1 MLGKIVLVDF
11 HEFSLDLG
19 NCRRVFVVDPRDN
32 AFRHPTDDQIVVVD
46 FQQTVME
53 DFLNVLVLLDAFIV
67 SKESRIN
74 RFQKFIK
81 VKRISLYIVPY
92 ASNPDVDTDR
102 SHLNYHLI
110 QPQHKY
116 YAEIQSRI
124 EHAQREN
131 PKCKV
136 RKDSVKFIDTIVTA
150 TPEYLDHLPPEQ
162 VRRYFE
168 RALDFFKT
176 EVGEVNIFSAVVH
189 MDERNPHMHLCFVPL
204 TKDNR
209 LSAKE
214 VIGGRDKLVEWQDK
228 FHDHMAA
235 EFPDLERGQSAAVTR
250 RKHIPT
256 WLYKQSHWLTDE
268 MKQIRTELEQ
278 IGTLNAKRQREK
290 ILKLL
295 EQWYPQV
302 NAFEA
307 KLKPY
312 DDQIRILKQNA
323 LSDRRDAERARWEQ
337 HQEHQEK
344 MSLIYELQ
352 ECQDF
357 IDSIPQD
364 LREQLKERYE
374 AQLEQEQQ
382 FRY

>member
-1 MLGKIVLVDF
+1 M
-11 HEFSLDLG
+11 
-19 NCRRVFVVDPRDN
+19 
-32 AFRHPTDDQIVVVD
+32 
-46 FQQTVME
+46 
-53 DFLNVLVLLDAFIV
+53 
-67 SKESRIN
+67 
-74 RFQKFIK
+74 
-81 VKRISLYIVPY
+81 PY
-92 ASNPDVDTDR
+92 AIMRFEKRKGGPASAIEKHHERKKEQYTSNPDVDTDR
-102 SHLNYHLI
+102 SPLNYHLI

-116 YAEIQSRI
+116 YAEIQFRI
-124 EHAQREN
+124 ERAQQEN

-150 TPEYLDHLPPEQ
+150 TPEYLEHLSPEQ

-168 RALDFFKT
+168 RALDFFKA
-176 EVGEVNIFSAVVH
+176 EVGEANIFSAVVH

-204 TKDNR
+204 TQDNR

-235 EFPDLERGQSAAVTR
+235 EFPELERGQSAAVTR

-256 WLYKQSHWLTDE
+256 WLYKQSHRLTNK
-268 MKQIRTELEQ
+268 MMQIRTELEQ
-278 IGTLNAKRQREK
+278 TNPLNAKRQREK

-312 DDQIRILKQNA
+312 DDQIKILRQNEQIYRLETEEA
-323 LSDRRDAERARWEQ
+323 KRAKAWEQ
-337 HQEHQEK
+337 QEK
-344 MSLIYELQ
+344 LSLIYELR
-352 ECQDF
+352 ECQKF
-357 IDSIPQD
+357 IDSIPSD
-364 LREQLKERYE
+364 LLDQLQENYE
-374 AQLEQEQQ
+374 NQLEHGQN
-382 FRY
+382 FRS

>member
-1 MLGKIVLVDF
+1 MPYAIMRFEKRKGGPASAIEKH
-11 HEFSLDLG
+11 HE
-19 NCRRVFVVDPRDN
+19 RK
-32 AFRHPTDDQIVVVD
+32 
-46 FQQTVME
+46 
-53 DFLNVLVLLDAFIV
+53 
-67 SKESRIN
+67 KE
-74 RFQKFIK
+74 Q
-81 VKRISLYIVPY
+81 Y
-92 ASNPDVDTDR
+92 ASNPNVDTKR

-110 QPQHKY
+110 QPRHKY

-124 EHAQREN
+124 ERAQWEN

-150 TPEYLDHLPPEQ
+150 TPKYLAHLLPEQ

-168 RALDFFKT
+168 LALDFFKK
-176 EVGEVNIFSAVVH
+176 EVGESNIFSAVIH

-228 FHDHMAA
+228 FHDHMAS
-235 EFPDLERGQSAAVTR
+235 EFPELERGQSATVTR

-278 IGTLNAKRQREK
+278 IGPLNTKRQREK

-312 DDQIRILKQNA
+312 DEQIQILRQNA
-323 LSDRRDAERARWEQ
+323 LIERRDAERAQWAQ
-337 HQEHQEK
+337 HQEHLEK

-357 IDSIPQD
+357 INSIPQD
-364 LREQLKERYE
+364 LREQLKEHYE
-374 AQLEQEQQ
+374 AQLKQEQEQQ
-382 FRY
+382 FGH

>member
-1 MLGKIVLVDF
+1 M
-11 HEFSLDLG
+11 
-19 NCRRVFVVDPRDN
+19 
-32 AFRHPTDDQIVVVD
+32 
-46 FQQTVME
+46 
-53 DFLNVLVLLDAFIV
+53 
-67 SKESRIN
+67 
-74 RFQKFIK
+74 
-81 VKRISLYIVPY
+81 PY
-92 ASNPDVDTDR
+92 AIMRFEKRKGGPASAIEKHHERKKEQYTSNPDVDTDR
-102 SHLNYHLI
+102 SPLNYHLI

-124 EHAQREN
+124 ERAQQEN

-150 TPEYLDHLPPEQ
+150 TPEYLEHLSPEQ

-168 RALDFFKT
+168 RALDFFKA
-176 EVGEVNIFSAVVH
+176 EVGETNIFSAVVH

-235 EFPDLERGQSAAVTR
+235 EFPELERGQSATVTR

-256 WLYKQSHWLTDE
+256 WLYKQSHRLTNE
-268 MKQIRTELEQ
+268 MMQIRTELEQ
-278 IGTLNAKRQREK
+278 TNPLNAKRQREK

-302 NAFEA
+302 NAF
-307 KLKPY
+307 
-312 DDQIRILKQNA
+312 
-323 LSDRRDAERARWEQ
+323 
-337 HQEHQEK
+337 
-344 MSLIYELQ
+344 
-352 ECQDF
+352 
-357 IDSIPQD
+357 
-364 LREQLKERYE
+364 
-374 AQLEQEQQ
+374 
-382 FRY
+382 

>member
-1 MLGKIVLVDF
+1 M
-11 HEFSLDLG
+11 
-19 NCRRVFVVDPRDN
+19 
-32 AFRHPTDDQIVVVD
+32 
-46 FQQTVME
+46 
-53 DFLNVLVLLDAFIV
+53 
-67 SKESRIN
+67 
-74 RFQKFIK
+74 
-81 VKRISLYIVPY
+81 PY
-92 ASNPDVDTDR
+92 AIMRFEKRKGGPASAIEKHHERKKEQYTSNPDVDTDR
-102 SHLNYHLI
+102 SPLNYHLI

-124 EHAQREN
+124 ERAQQEN

-150 TPEYLDHLPPEQ
+150 TPEYLEHLSPEQ

-168 RALDFFKT
+168 RALDFLKA
-176 EVGEVNIFSAVVH
+176 EVGETNIFSAVVH

-235 EFPDLERGQSAAVTR
+235 EFPELERGQSAAVTR

-256 WLYKQSHWLTDE
+256 WLYKQSHRLTNE
-268 MKQIRTELEQ
+268 MMQIRTELEQ
-278 IGTLNAKRQREK
+278 TNPLNAKRQREK

-312 DDQIRILKQNA
+312 DDQIKILRQNEQIYRLETEEA
-323 LSDRRDAERARWEQ
+323 KRAKAWEQ
-337 HQEHQEK
+337 QEK
-344 MSLIYELQ
+344 LSLIYELR

-357 IDSIPQD
+357 IDSIPSD
-364 LREQLKERYE
+364 LLEQLQENYE
-374 AQLEQEQQ
+374 NQ
-382 FRY
+382 FEHGQHFRS